1 MFHFVRN
8 EWDLAEMMIPT
19 ALNHLFCFSVMSL
32 NSNILNLLKKSADN
46 IDKNA
51 TEKLKNP
58 QPAKEVKQKV
68 ARKPKSTKKSVP
80 KEKKEKTPKA
90 AKATAKTN
98 TRGKKKE
105 PKKEKKVDETP
116 FEEKTWHLDKVTK

>member
-1 MFHFVRN
+1 M
-8 EWDLAEMMIPT
+8 DLAEMIIPT
-19 ALNHLFCFSVMSL
+19 ALYHLFCFSVMSL
-32 NSNILNLLKKSADN
+32 SSNILNLLKKSADN

-51 TEKLKNP
+51 SEKLKNP

-90 AKATAKTN
+90 AKPTAKTN

-116 FEEKTWHLDKVTK
+116 FEEKTWHLDKVIK

>member
-1 MFHFVRN
+1 MII
-8 EWDLAEMMIPT
+8 IPT

-51 TEKLKNP
+51 SEKLKNP
-58 QPAKEVKQKV
+58 QPSKEVKQKV
-68 ARKPKSTKKSVP
+68 ARKPKCTKKGVP
-80 KEKKEKTPKA
+80 KEKKEKVPKA

-98 TRGKKKE
+98 TKGKKKE
-105 PKKEKKVDETP
+105 PKKEKKVEETP
-116 FEEKTWHLDKVTK
+116 FEEKTWHLDKVIK